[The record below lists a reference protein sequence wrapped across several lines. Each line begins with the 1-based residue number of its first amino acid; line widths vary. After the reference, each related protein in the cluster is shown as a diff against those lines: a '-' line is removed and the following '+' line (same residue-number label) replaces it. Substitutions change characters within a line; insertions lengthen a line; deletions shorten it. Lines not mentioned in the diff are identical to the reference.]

1 MLGPLE
7 ILVSLGTRRLYGAH
21 RRRIKLT
28 NATALLGMFA
38 AGSWLVAQLVS
49 GSTETAWL
57 NVVGLIAF
65 GIVLLRNATAHT
77 RSSRHILVIYANL
90 HLGVLCTVYYGAVS
104 GAHRW
109 YAAVAVVPFILFTRR
124 ERTLCYAYAAVS
136 FLLLALIEFSVIG
149 NQSAVPPMGVWWAT
163 RVNTMLVAASLFLI
177 VTLFVRDI
185 TNAEAEIERLLLN
198 ILPRTIAERLR
209 ADEHHIADAIDEA
222 SILFADLV
230 GFTPL
235 AARLS
240 PREVVQVLDEVFSAF
255 DHVADEL
262 QLEKIKTIGDAYMV
276 AAGVPTPRK
285 DHAEA
290 IVSMALRMREIV
302 AEVGERTGYDLQIR
316 IGINT
321 GPVVAGVIGTRKFAY
336 DMWGDTVNTASR
348 LESHGVPG
356 EIHLSRSTR
365 DCLGEGYTVE
375 ARGEIEVKGKG
386 KLETF
391 FLRPER

>member
-7 ILVSLGTRRLYGAH
+7 TLVSLGTRTLHGAH

-28 NATALLGMFA
+28 NATALLGMLA
-38 AGSWLVAQLVS
+38 LGVWLSAQLLS
-49 GSTETAWL
+49 GFTDTAWL
-57 NVVGLIAF
+57 NITGIVIL

-77 RSSRHILVIYANL
+77 RSSRHMLVLYANV
-90 HLGVLCTVYYGAVS
+90 HLAILCVASYGAAS

-109 YAAVAVVPFILFTRR
+109 YAAVAVVPFLLFTRR
-124 ERTLCYAYAAVS
+124 ERLYCYLYAAIS
-136 FLLLALIEFSVIG
+136 FSLLALIEFNVIG
-149 NQSAVPPMGVWWAT
+149 NATVAPPMGVWLAT
-163 RVNTMLVAASLFLI
+163 RVNTMLVAASLFLV

-198 ILPRTIAERLR
+198 ILPRPIADRLR
-209 ADEHHIADAIDEA
+209 ADEQHIADAIDEA
-222 SILFADLV
+222 SILFADIV

-235 AARLS
+235 AAKLS
-240 PREVVQVLDEVFSAF
+240 PRQVVEVLDEVFSAF

-262 QLEKIKTIGDAYMV
+262 KLEKIKTIGDAYMV
-276 AAGVPTPRK
+276 AAGVPTPRA
-285 DHAEA
+285 DHAQA
-290 IVSMALRMREIV
+290 IVAMALRMREIV
-302 AEVGERTGYDLQIR
+302 AEVGARTELDLQIR

-348 LESHGVPG
+348 LESHGLPG

-365 DCLGEGYTVE
+365 DRLGDRYAVE
-375 ARGEIEVKGKG
+375 SRGEIEVKGKG

-391 FLRPER
+391 FLRGDS